1 MSRIVLGSI
10 LATDYRQ
17 IRNSL
22 TRFGSAPYYKLAI
35 GLILIACIVITEF
48 VVSTE
53 LFRFIMKQ
61 QYLEE
66 LRYVLLAKLLY
77 MVFLIFFALLTYSN
91 TVLSISAFFLSPEL
105 DVLHA
110 RPVSSG
116 TLFWKGLVETF
127 LGASWMFVAFG
138 IPIFVAYGYVLGQGL
153 SFVTGLL
160 LIVLWILLIP
170 SGIGVSIGITLIS
183 IFSPRRTQRVL
194 MIIGV
199 VLAVGL
205 VILFRWMRPEQLIDP
220 IGVEQMAVYL
230 ETLRMPTIDWLPTAW
245 ASEGIASMG
254 ENRYGHVVPEVIRLA
269 IVAVLT
275 ILVAR
280 VVFQLLWWRARSGGQ
295 GGLHTRKGSSTIRAG
310 KPTRFKMTL
319 VYRDFMIF
327 VRDPGQWTQMVV
339 VAALFAIYV
348 FNFKNLPYALY
359 GFSHAMTYIA
369 IAASGLI
376 QAALLARF
384 AFPAIS
390 TEGPGM
396 ERLRSTPISWTKYF
410 LIKYVQHVIPA
421 GLFGVFLVVFSMIIL
436 DIQGTFFV
444 RSIVLMI
451 EISLASTALAL
462 MIGARFPRFDLVD
475 AAQVAVSTGGFIYM
489 FAALSTI
496 VLMTFI
502 SAVPDLIRYFSFYTP
517 RMYPI
522 LKQFDGI
529 GSIVASA
536 LLSFI
541 VSLAS
546 IRYGLLTMKKVRT
559 DHFGA

>member
-1 MSRIVLGSI
+1 MSRVVLGSI

-17 IRNSL
+17 LRNSM
-22 TRFGSAPYYKLAI
+22 TRFGSAPFWKLAI
-35 GLILIACIVITEF
+35 GLFLIACIVITEF
-48 VVSTE
+48 AVAAE

-66 LRYVLLAKLLY
+66 LRFVLLAKLLY

-91 TVLSISAFFLSPEL
+91 TVLSISAFFLSPEI

-110 RPVSSG
+110 RPLKNG
-116 TLFWKGLVETF
+116 TLFWKGFLETF
-127 LGASWMFVAFG
+127 LGASWMFIAFG
-138 IPIFVAYGYVLGQGL
+138 IPIFVAYGHVLGQGL
-153 SFVTGLL
+153 SFVSGLL
-160 LIVLWILLIP
+160 LIVLWMLLIP
-170 SGIGVSIGITLIS
+170 CGIGVSIGITLIS
-183 IFSPRRTQRVL
+183 IFSPRQTQRVL

-199 VLAVGL
+199 ILAVGL

-254 ENRYGHVVPEVIRLA
+254 ENRYAHMVPEVVRLSV
-269 IVAVLT
+269 VAVLT
-275 ILVAR
+275 ILAAR
-280 VVFQLLWWRARSGGQ
+280 TVYHFLWWRARSGGQ
-295 GGLHTRKGSSTIRAG
+295 GGLQSRRGRSGIRAR
-310 KPTRFKMTL
+310 KPTRFRMTL

-339 VAALFAIYV
+339 LAALFAIYV

-390 TEGPGM
+390 TEGSGM
-396 ERLRSTPISWTKYF
+396 ERLRSTPISWTRYF
-410 LIKYVQHVIPA
+410 LIKYMQHVIPA
-421 GLFGVFLVVFSMIIL
+421 GIFGVFLVVFSLVIL
-436 DIQGTFFV
+436 DIQGAFFI
-444 RSIVLMI
+444 RSVILMI

-462 MIGARFPRFDLVD
+462 TIGVRFPRFDLVD

-489 FAALSTI
+489 FSALSI
-496 VLMTFI
+496 IALLTFI

-517 RMYPI
+517 RVYPL

-529 GSIVASA
+529 GSVIAAA
-536 LLSFI
+536 LVSI
-541 VSLAS
+541 SVSLFA
-546 IRYGLLTMKKVRT
+546 IRYGLVALNRIRT
-559 DHFGA
+559 DHF